1 MWQRTI
7 GAIALLFV
15 LAGQSMYGQV
25 YTITDLGPLSPT
37 AINTWGQVVGNLNGH
52 AFIWTRTKGLRDL
65 GILPSG
71 TFSRA
76 AAINDRGAVAGTA
89 DGPGIAMSSSFG
101 SYQCGNLIQ
110 PFVWTRTDSFR
121 TPPLIPDPWPS
132 DVFPTC
138 NFSVSATGMN
148 TLGQVVGRD
157 GPGGDNFDW
166 GFSWSVDGIELLGSS
181 WRPTSINGINNSG
194 QMVGQDGNVGS
205 VGVGHATS
213 WHNATITE
221 LAALDG
227 STNNSSAKGVND
239 VGQVVGWSTTTPI
252 TFPYDGACDGDRG
265 SGCPV
270 HAVLWTAGGTIRDL
284 GTLPG
289 DANSVATKINLFGQ
303 AIGSSGNMFIF
314 HEGLSP
320 DLTHEVI
327 GRPFIWSERSGMRDL
342 NTLIRGNSKW
352 VLFSATDINVW
363 GQIVGQGMLNGKPHG
378 FLLTPRAFFKF

>member
-1 MWQRTI
+1 MRQLKI
-7 GAIALLFV
+7 GVMALLLV
-15 LAGQSMYGQV
+15 LAVPSAYGQL

-52 AFIWTRTKGLRDL
+52 AFIWTKTKGLRDL
-65 GILPSG
+65 GVLPSG

-76 AAINDRGAVAGTA
+76 AAINDLGAVAGTA
-89 DGPGIAMSSSFG
+89 DGPGIATSGSFG
-101 SYQCGNLIQ
+101 SYQCSNLIQ
-110 PFVWTRTDSFR
+110 PFVWIRTNGFR
-121 TPPLIPDPWPS
+121 TPPSVPDPWPS
-132 DVFPTC
+132 DIRPAC
-138 NFSVSATGMN
+138 DFSVSATGMN
-148 TLGQVVGRD
+148 VLGQVVGRD

-166 GFSWSVDGIELLGSS
+166 GFSWSADGIELLGSS
-181 WRPTSINGINNSG
+181 WRPTSINGISNTG

-205 VGVGHATS
+205 VGLGHATS
-213 WHNATITE
+213 WHDGTTTE

-227 STNNSSAKGVND
+227 SINNSSAKGVND
-239 VGQVVGWSTTTPI
+239 LGQVVGWSTTTPI
-252 TFPYDGACDGDRG
+252 SFPYDGACDGDQG

-270 HAVLWTAGGTIRDL
+270 HAVSWTAGGAIRDL

-289 DANSVATKINLFGQ
+289 DTNSVATKINSFGQ
-303 AIGSSGNMFIF
+303 AIGSSGNTFVF
-314 HEGLSP
+314 HEGLNP
-320 DLTHEVI
+320 DLAHEVV

-352 VLFSATDINVW
+352 VLSSATDINVW